1 MFRKRLITR
10 CSGVQPFR
18 RVIGNGICSLHDMG
32 ENQIHKLQDCIG
44 TAEIF
49 IQLDASHAW
58 LVGLLAFPFRKP
70 HALQK
75 VFRIRQPELI
85 DGLLDIAHQ
94 KYIISILQR
103 SVCIFSA
110 AMRKQLENHVLLI
123 VCILIF
129 VNHNDLIFLREGFC
143 QWALCENAVLHL

>member
-1 MFRKRLITR
+1 
-10 CSGVQPFR
+10 
-18 RVIGNGICSLHDMG
+18 MG

-58 LVGLLAFPFRKP
+58 LFRLLAFPFRKP

-94 KYIISILQR
+94 KCIISILQR
-103 SVCIFSA
+103 SVCIFLA

-123 VCILIF
+123 VRILIF

-143 QWALCENAVLHL
+143 QWALCENTVLHL